1 MLFIV
6 LILGHPQLM
15 GGTIR
20 FANKKNRSC
29 KHECS
34 SWK

>member
-15 GGTIR
+15 GGTAR
-20 FANKKNRSC
+20 FANKK
-29 KHECS
+29 KQELQA
-34 SWK
+34 